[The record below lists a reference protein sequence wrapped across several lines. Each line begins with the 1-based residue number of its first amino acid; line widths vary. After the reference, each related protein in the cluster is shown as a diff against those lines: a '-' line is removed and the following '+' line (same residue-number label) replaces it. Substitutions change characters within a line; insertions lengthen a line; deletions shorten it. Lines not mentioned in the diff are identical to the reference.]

1 MASRLPALLFA
12 LGVALAGFAAAAAPA
27 TERNTLRADAAQSE
41 LVAGEDVPAGV
52 IAVVWTNGLCYAAA
66 DTNALA
72 GARVVG
78 VVAHPAAAGGVLLAQ
93 RGRFLLDN
101 AGAALKAKDV
111 GSTVYVAG
119 PAAVTT
125 QAAASQDIA
134 AGVLSGMAFGTDG
147 TNNAVWVNIGWQQ

>member
-1 MASRLPALLFA
+1 MASRLSALLVA
-12 LGVALAGFAAAAAPA
+12 LGVALAGFAALAA

-52 IAVVWTNGLCYAAA
+52 IAAVWTNGLCYAAA

-101 AGAALKAKDV
+101 AGAALKARDV

-119 PAAVTT
+119 PASVTT